1 MSEEE
6 FHVHG
11 AHEHIGHAEG
21 HPAHGLAQYV
31 AIFTALMST
40 LGAVVSYQ
48 SATNQNEAML
58 HKNEAVLYKTQASD
72 QWNFNQAKS
81 MKGHLME
88 LASEL
93 APPEKQGYYRDQVKK
108 YEQQK
113 AEIRAAAE
121 RLEHESAAANKRSA
135 LSLHPHHQ
143 QARAMTL
150 IQIAIALAS
159 VTALT
164 RQRWLFAVG
173 GIAAAAA
180 IGLWISALLA

>member
-48 SATNQNEAML
+48 SATNQNEAM
-58 HKNEAVLYKTQASD
+58 
-72 QWNFNQAKS
+72 
-81 MKGHLME
+81 
-88 LASEL
+88 
-93 APPEKQGYYRDQVKK
+93 
-108 YEQQK
+108 
-113 AEIRAAAE
+113 
-121 RLEHESAAANKRSA
+121 
-135 LSLHPHHQ
+135 
-143 QARAMTL
+143 TL

>member
-1 MSEEE
+1 VSEEE

-11 AHEHIGHAEG
+11 AHEHIHYEA
-21 HPAHGLAQYV
+21 HPVGGLAQQV
-31 AIFTALMST
+31 ALFTALMST

-48 SATNQNEAML
+48 SAATQNEAML

-72 QWNFNQAKS
+72 QWSFYQSKS

-88 LASEL
+88 LAADL
-93 APPEKQGYYRDQVKK
+93 ALPDKQAYYRDQVKK
-108 YEQQK
+108 YEKEK

-121 RLEHESAAANKRSA
+121 RLEQRSLDANNSSAH
-135 LSLHPHHQ
+135 SLRPHHLM
-143 QARAMTL
+143 ARAMTL

-173 GIAAAAA
+173 GIAAAAGVA
-180 IGLWISALLA
+180 LWVSAVSA